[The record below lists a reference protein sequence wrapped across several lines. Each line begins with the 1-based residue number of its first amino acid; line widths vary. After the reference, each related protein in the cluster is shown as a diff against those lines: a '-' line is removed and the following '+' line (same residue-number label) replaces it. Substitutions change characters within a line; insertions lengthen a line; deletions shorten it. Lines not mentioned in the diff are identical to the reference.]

1 MVITR
6 PSDLRTPVS
15 ERAGP
20 NISAYEA
27 FRRAHPEFVEHIV
40 VLRKEWNFRLQRLRD
55 RSRSSQH
62 HDIRRLLRISS
73 FQTLFAFDALKRAD
87 RLRQANTQTVAM
99 LANQFDPFSPVED
112 EKIILRSVTRGPR
125 PRLVQEFGPV
135 RRMHQLAIDAVLRSL
150 HPPREKQ
157 KLFNGGMPKALQ
169 AIEEA
174 YRSGMTHSA
183 EVDFIDFYGSVRFDG
198 LPELLRPLPKSVA
211 EHVVWDT
218 SSRASTV
225 CRTRNVSS
233 PTPEMPAGLS
243 LGSATSPI
251 TGEIIIARLLAA
263 AQLND
268 VVTYADNLIVLG
280 RSESEV
286 QARIQS
292 LRDCI
297 ASADAGISG
306 LSLRVNSPA
315 PIAEGV
321 EFSSHVGAP
330 RANGFEWSP
339 SQRKL
344 EDFMSSARDYVTL
357 PTINRAIAQV
367 SSWRRY
373 YSGWPEGERYE
384 AEFLAAL
391 KVRRFFLDR
400 SAANC
405 TDAVSAVVDAWSLAG
420 GTLHPEEFFP
430 DFDISG
436 VKETDPKL
444 QLLRRIEIRTDALRQ
459 MASRQRSRPS

>member
-1 MVITR
+1 MAIVAK
-6 PSDLRTPVS
+6 SLLRTHPS
-15 ERAGP
+15 AQPEIEP
-20 NISAYEA
+20 TAYEI
-27 FRRAHPEFVEHIV
+27 FRHNNPELIEHIGI
-40 VLRKEWNFRLQRLRD
+40 LADRWTLALSRLAHQNK
-55 RSRSSQH
+55 SSQH
-62 HDIRRLLRISS
+62 HGVRKLLRSS
-73 FQTLFAFDALKRAD
+73 DLHPLFAFEALRRGR
-87 RLRQANTQTVAM
+87 RLRRATA
-99 LANQFDPFSPVED
+99 
-112 EKIILRSVTRGPR
+112 RSVMELAERFNPFGPVPSEPIAMQVVGSGR
-125 PRLVQEFGPV
+125 PRLVQNFGPI
-135 RRMHQLAIDAVLRSL
+135 RRMHQIAVDGILRAL
-150 HPPREKQ
+150 HPLREQQ
-157 KLFNGGMPKALQ
+157 KLFKGGMPKALW

-183 EVDFIDFYGSVRFDG
+183 EVDFIDFYGSVRLDG

-218 SSRASTV
+218 SSRASTR
-225 CRTRNVSS
+225 CRTRNVSLA
-233 PTPEMPAGLS
+233 TPEVPAGLS

-286 QARIQS
+286 QARIQR

-297 ASADAGISG
+297 ASADAGISR
-306 LSLRVNSPA
+306 LSLRVNSPSPMA
-315 PIAEGV
+315 DGV
-321 EFSSHVGAP
+321 VFSSHIGLP
-330 RANGFEWSP
+330 QTDGFEWSP

-373 YSGWPEGERYE
+373 YSGWSDGERLE
-384 AEFLAAL
+384 AELLAAL
-391 KVRRFFLDR
+391 KVRRFFLER

-420 GTLHPEEFFP
+420 GIRQPEEFFP

-436 VKETDPKL
+436 VKETDAKL

-459 MASRQRSRPS
+459 MASRQRSRPF